1 MENILLTK
9 ETVELVRANNITYV
23 NKYIYH
29 ACFFLSGESFMFQSM
44 KTS

>member
-29 ACFFLSGESFMFQSM
+29 ACFFFFLEKVLCFRV
-44 KTS
+44 